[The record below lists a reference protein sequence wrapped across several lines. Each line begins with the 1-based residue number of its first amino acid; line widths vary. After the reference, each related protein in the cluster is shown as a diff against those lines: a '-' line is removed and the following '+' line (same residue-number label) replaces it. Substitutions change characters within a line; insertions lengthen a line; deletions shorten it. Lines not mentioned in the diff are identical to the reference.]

1 MTEDQLRE
9 NLNWLLLR
17 VSILVKQGVV
27 KISEE
32 YNLTLVQTL
41 TLCLLDP
48 NSPVPMNSM
57 SGLLG
62 CDPSNVT
69 GIVDRLVASHYVE
82 RKESPTDRRVKTIQ
96 LTEAGED
103 LRNTMLNRITQ
114 YQSQNLERLTHDE
127 SDTLK
132 TLLQKVLPKNVSS
145 KV

>member
-1 MTEDQLRE
+1 MSEDQLRD
-9 NLNWLLLR
+9 NLNWMLLR

-48 NSPVPMNSM
+48 DSPIPMNSM

-69 GIVDRLVASHYVE
+69 GIVDRLVVSRYVE
-82 RKESPTDRRVKTIQ
+82 RRDSPTDRRVKTIQ
-96 LTEAGED
+96 LTGEGEK
-103 LRNTMLNRITQ
+103 LRNTMLDRITT
-114 YQSQNLERLTHDE
+114 YRAHNIDNLTPQEAG
-127 SDTLK
+127 TLK
-132 TLLQKVLPKNVSS
+132 DLLKKTLPKSPDGRA
-145 KV
+145 